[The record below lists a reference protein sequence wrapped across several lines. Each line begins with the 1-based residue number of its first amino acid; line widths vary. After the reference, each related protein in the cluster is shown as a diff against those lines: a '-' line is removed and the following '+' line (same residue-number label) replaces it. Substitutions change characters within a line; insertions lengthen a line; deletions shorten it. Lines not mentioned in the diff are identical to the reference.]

1 MYNHDNLAFTCILT
15 DIYDLYLKF
24 SKICLGN
31 HYHNAVF
38 RNRKHL
44 STRQC
49 AYKNEIYFK
58 SPNVMRNIHHTLKVC
73 IIIINSNRCAA
84 CTYVVLPPSLAVTSV
99 SRGLRNCGGMSRVV
113 LYWSCVSSTTE
124 STWSGV
130 KVKVWVTEVSVTDVS
145 VWVRLCVSSSGMAT
159 K

>member
-1 MYNHDNLAFTCILT
+1 MSVLKIITIMLFLNIENNCQQGNVLTKMKSISNHPM
-15 DIYDLYLKF
+15 
-24 SKICLGN
+24 S
-31 HYHNAVF
+31 
-38 RNRKHL
+38 
-44 STRQC
+44 
-49 AYKNEIYFK
+49 
-58 SPNVMRNIHHTLKVC
+58 MRNIHQTLKEC
-73 IIIINSNRCAA
+73 IINSNRCAA

-159 K
+159 KSNGYT